1 MGGFGALLILFGLG
15 SFLLPLV
22 GFQFSLM
29 GWVDPYQ
36 PWAGIGVALA
46 GVALLLLFPTRRVAA
61 TVLPSS
67 VPAGSLPPG
76 TDPPGSA
83 PPNG

>member
-15 SFLLPLV
+15 SLVLPLV

-46 GVALLLLFPTRRVAA
+46 GVSLLLLVPSRRVAA
-61 TVLPSS
+61 TVPPGS

-76 TDPPGSA
+76 TDPPGS
-83 PPNG
+83 PPPSG